1 MTVNQQESFI
11 TYFSKTN
18 DNLFHSQ
25 TIGVIWQ
32 ATLWKMVTHVILSQ
46 FWYSLLLQVLKFRF
60 LLTCKI
66 RHGHNSFYKYTHW
79 GSFSFKHLKSLT
91 ESLEINDLY
100 WSSWYKRFLGVLWE
114 MQTGEVALF
123 FSGYLLITFL
133 GSNIV
138 AIGFI
143 FHIHTYIW
151 RGSGL
156 TIFSINEFYPP
167 FLLAFLFWK

>member
-1 MTVNQQESFI
+1 MTVSKLESFL

-32 ATLWKMVTHVILSQ
+32 ALLWKLVRHVILSQ

-100 WSSWYKRFLGVLWE
+100 WSCWYKRFLGILWE
-114 MQTGEVALF
+114 IQIGEVALF
-123 FSGYLLITFL
+123 FSEYLLITFL

-138 AIGFI
+138 ATGFI
-143 FHIHTYIW
+143 FHIQTYIW
-151 RGSGL
+151 RGREL
-156 TIFSINEFYPP
+156 PVFSINESYPT
-167 FLLAFLFWK
+167 FLEAFFFWK

>member
-1 MTVNQQESFI
+1 MTVNQQESFL
-11 TYFSKTN
+11 TYFSKIN

-32 ATLWKMVTHVILSQ
+32 ATLWKMVTHVILNQ
-46 FWYSLLLQVLKFRF
+46 FWYSLLLQVLKFSF

-66 RHGHNSFYKYTHW
+66 RHGHNFFYKYTQW
-79 GSFSFKHLKSLT
+79 GRLSFKHLKSLT

-123 FSGYLLITFL
+123 FSEYLLITFL

-143 FHIHTYIW
+143 FHIQTYIW
-151 RGSGL
+151 RGSEL
-156 TIFSINEFYPP
+156 PVFSINESYPT
-167 FLLAFLFWK
+167 FLEAFFFWK